1 MILLPLTPLFITAIA
16 SASSSQVMVIDKGC
30 IVEQGTH
37 EQLIAMD
44 GVYKKLVLRQMVVEA
59 DGN

>member
-1 MILLPLTPLFITAIA
+1 M
-16 SASSSQVMVIDKGC
+16 DRGC

-44 GVYKKLVLRQMVVEA
+44 GVYKKLVLRQMIVEA
-59 DGN
+59 DGTEDAA